1 MERVDTLGS
10 AVPHREPERRKKIDR
25 KRRAGGPAL
34 RPSESAGAGA
44 FSQLLAQPGTEE
56 ALEDLL
62 DEVNESGERLHESQ
76 SLENIKAF
84 RDSVKRFLSYVMKR
98 ALEVTEH
105 VSGTNILKRKKFTLI
120 DVIDRKLESLAGA
133 VLAGQADQMEILRRI
148 DEIKGLIV
156 DLVT

>member
-1 MERVDTLGS
+1 MDRVDLLGS
-10 AVPHREPERRKKIDR
+10 AFPHREPERRKKVDGKKR
-25 KRRAGGPAL
+25 VRGSLLRRAEEAERGG
-34 RPSESAGAGA
+34 
-44 FSQLLAQPGTEE
+44 FSLLFDSPDAEA

-76 SLENIKAF
+76 SLENIKGF
-84 RDSVKRFLSYVMKR
+84 REAVRRFLSYVMKR

-105 VSGTNILKRKKFTLI
+105 VSGSNILKRKKFTLV

-156 DLVT
+156 DLMT